1 MHPELAPS
9 ADTDSHPAKAVT
21 PRAVLVGA
29 AMVALLAAI
38 NPYLAFV
45 SRTWSV
51 GSGSLLNSPVF
62 ILFLLVVVN
71 TLLVRLWPGRA
82 FTRGELLTAYGM
94 LIVSIGLA
102 MQGGL
107 PYVVSATTYPFYMA
121 TPSNAWEHM
130 VWPYVP
136 LFLRL
141 STPEAVTWFW
151 EGLPEGVGVPWAA
164 WWTPMLAWGSFTLAL
179 MVGMFSLG
187 ALMRKDWIERQ
198 RLTFPLVDVPL
209 AIAGDQERPSLRDSI
224 LNNRVFWIGFA
235 IPAMFVTLGWFHAIF
250 PSVPSPQLYSIEVN
264 RYFAGMSLPWSVLS
278 GDSGLKVS
286 IIFPVIGI
294 SCLLPAE
301 VSLSL
306 WVFYLLFWVQMLTWA
321 SFGVA
326 ESGGTAAIAINPRN
340 FISFQEAGGFLA
352 LTAVTIWQ
360 SRRALR
366 TAWLELV
373 GPIVRLRGTAP
384 GATGDSPRQERD
396 PYEAMSGRS
405 ALLLFAAA
413 NAFMF
418 WWAAR
423 AGMSWWSFA
432 AIIGVFYA
440 VLVGAS
446 RLVAAGGVMYV
457 DTGFF
462 PRGLL
467 LYTIGAIPIRPAA
480 LTMYSY
486 LSVIFMY
493 DPMNLALPQM
503 MDSFKLVHGARL
515 RGRAFSAAAFL
526 AIVVIFVVGV
536 AALLKV
542 IYARGATALPNW
554 PFTSYPQWG
563 FGELDATLR
572 VPEPASNWLRLAV
585 VLGAG
590 FTLLLVWLHT
600 HFVWWPVSPVGF
612 LIASAYETN
621 RSLWVNVFIAWA
633 LTTTIR
639 RYGGL
644 RLFRSF
650 RPAFL
655 GLVLGQYLPSGV
667 FAILSSIFGITQTG
681 G

>member
-1 MHPELAPS
+1 MGHPDLVPS
-9 ADTDSHPAKAVT
+9 VDTDPRPARAVT

-29 AMVALLAAI
+29 IAVGVLGAI

-62 ILFLLVVVN
+62 ILFLLVVLN
-71 TLLVRLWPGRA
+71 TLLVRLCPGRA
-82 FTRGELLTAYGM
+82 FTRGELLTVYGM
-94 LIVSIGLA
+94 LIVSVGLA

-107 PYVVSATTYPFYMA
+107 PYIVSATTYPFYMA

-136 LFLRL
+136 LFLRPD
-141 STPEAVTWFW
+141 TPEAVTWFW

-179 MVGMFSLG
+179 MAAVFGLG

-209 AIAGDQERPSLRDSI
+209 AIAGDEARPSLKDSI

-235 IPAMFVTLGWFHAIF
+235 IPALFVTLGWFHVLF

-264 RYFAGMSLPWSVLS
+264 RYFAGMPLPWSVLS
-278 GDSGLKVS
+278 GDGGIKVS

-306 WVFYLLFWVQMLTWA
+306 WVFYLLFQVQMLTWA

-352 LTAVTIWQ
+352 LTVVTIWQ

-366 TAWLELV
+366 AAWLSLIGRAREE
-373 GPIVRLRGTAP
+373 
-384 GATGDSPRQERD
+384 DD
-396 PYEAMSGRS
+396 PYAALTGRS
-405 ALLLFAAA
+405 ALLIFAAA
-413 NAFMF
+413 NGFMF

-432 AIIGVFYA
+432 AILGVFYA
-440 VLVGAS
+440 VLVGAA

-467 LYTIGAIPIRPAA
+467 LYTIGALPIRPAA
-480 LTMYSY
+480 LTMYTY

-503 MDSFKLVHGARL
+503 MNSFKLVHSARL
-515 RGRAFSAAAFL
+515 RGRVFSAAAFV
-526 AIVVIFVVGV
+526 AIAVIFAVGIP
-536 AALLKV
+536 ALLKV

-572 VPEPASNWLRLAV
+572 VPEPANNWLRLAV

-600 HFVWWPVSPVGF
+600 QFVWWPVSPVGF
-612 LIASAYETN
+612 LIASSYETN

-633 LTTTIR
+633 LTTAIR

-667 FAILSSIFGITQTG
+667 FAILSSIFGITQAAG
-681 G
+681 

>member
-1 MHPELAPS
+1 
-9 ADTDSHPAKAVT
+9 
-21 PRAVLVGA
+21 
-29 AMVALLAAI
+29 
-38 NPYLAFV
+38 
-45 SRTWSV
+45 
-51 GSGSLLNSPVF
+51 
-62 ILFLLVVVN
+62 
-71 TLLVRLWPGRA
+71 
-82 FTRGELLTAYGM
+82 
-94 LIVSIGLA
+94 
-102 MQGGL
+102 
-107 PYVVSATTYPFYMA
+107 
-121 TPSNAWEHM
+121 
-130 VWPYVP
+130 
-136 LFLRL
+136 
-141 STPEAVTWFW
+141 
-151 EGLPEGVGVPWAA
+151 
-164 WWTPMLAWGSFTLAL
+164 
-179 MVGMFSLG
+179 
-187 ALMRKDWIERQ
+187 
-198 RLTFPLVDVPL
+198 
-209 AIAGDQERPSLRDSI
+209 
-224 LNNRVFWIGFA
+224 
-235 IPAMFVTLGWFHAIF
+235 
-250 PSVPSPQLYSIEVN
+250 
-264 RYFAGMSLPWSVLS
+264 
-278 GDSGLKVS
+278 
-286 IIFPVIGI
+286 
-294 SCLLPAE
+294 LPAE

-306 WVFYLLFWVQMLTWA
+306 WVFYLLFQVQMLTWA

-366 TAWLELV
+366 AAWLSLIGRAREE
-373 GPIVRLRGTAP
+373 
-384 GATGDSPRQERD
+384 DD
-396 PYEAMSGRS
+396 PYAAMAGRS
-405 ALLLFAAA
+405 GLLIFAAA
-413 NAFMF
+413 NGFMF

-432 AIIGVFYA
+432 AILGVFYA

-462 PRGLL
+462 PKGLL
-467 LYTIGAIPIRPAA
+467 LHTIGAIPIRPAA
-480 LTMYSY
+480 LTMYTY

-503 MDSFKLVHGARL
+503 MNSFKLVHSARL
-515 RGRAFSAAAFL
+515 RGRVFSAATFV
-526 AIVVIFVVGV
+526 AIAVIFTVGIP
-536 AALLKV
+536 ALLKV

-572 VPEPASNWLRLAV
+572 VPEPANNWLRLAV

-600 HFVWWPVSPVGF
+600 QFVWWPVSPVGF
-612 LIASAYETN
+612 LIASSYETN

-633 LTTTIR
+633 LTTAIR

-667 FAILSSIFGITQTG
+667 FAILSSIFGITQAAG
-681 G
+681 